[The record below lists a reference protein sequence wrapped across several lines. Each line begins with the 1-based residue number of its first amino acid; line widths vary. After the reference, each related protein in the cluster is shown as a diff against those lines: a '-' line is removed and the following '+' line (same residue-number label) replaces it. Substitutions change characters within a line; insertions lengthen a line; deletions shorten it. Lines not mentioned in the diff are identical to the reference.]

1 MRWAGAALRMT
12 VFVGE
17 DDTWEHRPLH
27 HEIVRRAHDAGL
39 AGVSVFR
46 GIEGYGGSDRVHTT
60 RLLSLAADLP
70 VMVVLVDTPERVRG
84 FLPRVE
90 ELLAG
95 GGLVTLDDVEAIRFT
110 EERG

>member
-12 VFVGE
+12 VFVCE

-27 HEIVRRAHDAGL
+27 HEIVRRAHEAGL

-46 GIEGYGGSDRVHTT
+46 GVEGYGSSDQVHTT
-60 RLLSLAADLP
+60 RLLSLASDLP

-84 FLPRVE
+84 FLPQVE
-90 ELLAG
+90 ELLG
-95 GGLVTLDDVEAIRFT
+95 EGGLVTLDDVEAFRFT
-110 EERG
+110 KELE